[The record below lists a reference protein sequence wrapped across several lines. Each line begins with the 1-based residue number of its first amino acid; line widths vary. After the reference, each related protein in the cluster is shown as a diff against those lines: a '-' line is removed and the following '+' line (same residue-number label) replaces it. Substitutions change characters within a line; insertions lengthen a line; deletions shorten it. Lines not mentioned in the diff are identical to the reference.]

1 MIATSAVVLALLSS
15 ADAFYTVKRQAARE
29 LLFDG
34 IRPSKEIE
42 WSPCNETQTVY
53 MECARL
59 IVPLDYQDPG
69 NGLEAIIPI
78 VKYPTNATGAAY
90 KGAVLTNPG
99 GPGYLGTEFIYNAG
113 IAKEIAANV
122 TGPGYDILGF
132 DIRGVGYSVPY
143 GSCNVTADEL
153 FDPLRQ
159 NATEGN
165 EFTKRFTR
173 RLKSAATIPAGAKD
187 TEKSPYGFFIPELPP
202 SFLEQ
207 TAAYADAWTAAC
219 VAYTSA
225 DNQAGPHMNTVV
237 TATDMLWIA
246 RALARARGQND
257 TNALVHYYGISYGS
271 VLGQTFATLYP
282 DHVGKFVMDGIVNMD
297 GWQTRTETDIVRNAD
312 QGFFEFFKQCF
323 AAGPKKCAFATGI
336 CYQDTINRFNRM
348 MSRFNATQAEVE
360 ESPLAAPLL
369 ALVAQLRA
377 TILDSLYAAIDSWE
391 GLAVIFNKLDKATKG
406 PIARWNVTEIT
417 TILSLPLSPPSGL
430 PPAPLQLRTYSFF
443 QTACGDAPSIYN
455 YTISPVEEY
464 TYLKASAV
472 SGHARL
478 VGRVSCSR
486 YSIRPKWEWNERI
499 GGKTKTPILFMGNTL
514 DPVTPWDDAVKA
526 ALKFPGAEAVI
537 TDVIAHSTF
546 FSRNTCA
553 YNRLREYFQQ
563 GKLPGTNYKC
573 AEEQR
578 PFMETPHT
586 TVIEQ

>member
-1 MIATSAVVLALLSS
+1 MIATSAVLLALLSS
-15 ADAFYTVKRQAARE
+15 ADAFYTVKRQIARE
-29 LLFDG
+29 LLFEG

-59 IVPLDYQDPG
+59 IVPLDYQDPD

-78 VKYPTNATGAAY
+78 VKYPTNATGNSY

-99 GPGYLGTEFIYNAG
+99 GPGYLGTEFIYNPG
-113 IAKEIAANV
+113 IAREIAVNV

-143 GSCNVTADEL
+143 SSCNITADEL

-165 EFTKRFTR
+165 SFTKRNTR
-173 RLKSAATIPAGAKD
+173 RLKSRIAIPAGAKE

-202 SFLEQ
+202 SFLAQ
-207 TAAYADAWTAAC
+207 YAASADDLTAAC
-219 VAYTSA
+219 VAYTGA

-282 DHVGKFVMDGIVNMD
+282 DRVGKFVMDGIVNMD

-312 QGFFEFFKQCF
+312 QGFFEFFKRCF
-323 AAGPKKCAFATGI
+323 AAGPKKCAFATGM

-348 MSRFNATQAEVE
+348 MSRFNATQAEVDGSE
-360 ESPLAAPLL
+360 LAVPLT
-369 ALVAQLRA
+369 ALITQLRS
-377 TILDSLYAAIDSWE
+377 TILDSLYASIDSWE
-391 GLAVIFNKLDKATKG
+391 GLAVIFNALDKATSG
-406 PIARWNVTEIT
+406 PITGWNVTEIA
-417 TILSLPLSPPSGL
+417 TIITLPLSPPSSRA
-430 PPAPLQLRTYSFF
+430 PAPLQLRGYSFF

-455 YTISPVEEY
+455 YTISPGEVY
-464 TYLKASAV
+464 TYLRASAIA
-472 SGHARL
+472 GHARL

-486 YSIRPKWEWNERI
+486 YSIRPKWEWYEKI
-499 GGKTKTPILFMGNTL
+499 GAKTKTPILFLGNTL

-526 ALKFPGAEAVI
+526 ALKFPGAETVI
-537 TDVIAHSTF
+537 VELIAHSTLLQ
-546 FSRNTCA
+546 RNTCSTKK
-553 YNRLREYFQQ
+553 LQSYFQQ
-563 GKLPGTNYKC
+563 GKLPGADFKC
-573 AEEQR
+573 AEEKR
-578 PFMETPHT
+578 PFT
-586 TVIEQ
+586 